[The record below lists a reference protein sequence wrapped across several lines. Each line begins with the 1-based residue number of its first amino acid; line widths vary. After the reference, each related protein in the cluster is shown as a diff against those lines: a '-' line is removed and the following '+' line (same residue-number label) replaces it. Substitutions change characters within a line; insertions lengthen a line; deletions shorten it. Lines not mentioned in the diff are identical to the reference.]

1 MSHKYCSNSQVSPN
15 GGVTSSMRDSEKS
28 VVMFSFERGAPRAS
42 GCRVCT
48 MSPAGETRSDSF
60 STPLRPPRSTPRS
73 PELMS
78 PARRRSN
85 CLSTTLRKPR
95 SPIVLR
101 RLWQL
106 RNHLDFNEEP
116 RVDKRLHLTPGARRQ
131 PLFVEILEPQVGGF
145 HQGVHIG
152 RIDRL
157 FDDLAETGPMR
168 GERAAYIGVDGA
180 HLPGHIARCH
190 QLPVLIRSHRAGNI
204 QRFVDQH
211 GLGIAEVLLV
221 GI

>member
-1 MSHKYCSNSQVSPN
+1 MVFIRPTFDVPNCASGMLASPSRAHGMLVAHSNSSSKWRYTNWWISHKYCSNSHVSPN
-15 GGVTSSMRDSEKS
+15 GGVTSSISDSEKS
-28 VVMFSFERGAPRAS
+28 VVMFSLVSGAPRAA

-48 MSPAGETRSDSF
+48 MSPAGETRKDSF

-73 PELMS
+73 PEFMS

-116 RVDKRLHLTPGARRQ
+116 RVDQTLHLNP
-131 PLFVEILEPQVGGF
+131 
-145 HQGVHIG
+145 
-152 RIDRL
+152 
-157 FDDLAETGPMR
+157 
-168 GERAAYIGVDGA
+168 
-180 HLPGHIARCH
+180 
-190 QLPVLIRSHRAGNI
+190 
-204 QRFVDQH
+204 
-211 GLGIAEVLLV
+211 
-221 GI
+221 